1 VSSVIKLSAPD
12 AQGFW
17 ELPVLFEDDYLL
29 ALDKPAGLLV
39 SRDATDAA
47 LPNLVDLLHAGIER
61 GAAWAR
67 VPGRAFL
74 AAAQRLDT
82 EASGILLLA
91 KNKDV
96 LATLLSAFGS
106 EQPGRNYMALAQGA
120 PAEEKF
126 RNGSKL
132 APNEVVPGA
141 FRVDPHNGKRSLTN
155 FEVAEKFDGWTVMK
169 CEALTD
175 RPHQIRVHL
184 RNLGLPLA
192 GDALYGGKPLLLS
205 RLKSHYRLKPNRTE
219 RPLVDRAALHAD
231 SLVFPH
237 PVTGAEVK
245 ISAPLP
251 KDLTVAIKYLRRY
264 ALAPAALPPN
274 ETSPS

>member
-1 VSSVIKLSAPD
+1 MSSVIKLSAPD
-12 AQGFW
+12 TQGFW
-17 ELPVLFEDDYLL
+17 EIPVLFEDDQLL
-29 ALDKPAGLLV
+29 AVDKPPGLLV
-39 SRDATDAA
+39 SRDANDAT
-47 LPNLVDLLHAGIER
+47 LPNLMDLLHSGIER

-67 VPGRAFL
+67 LPGRSFL

-96 LATLLSAFGS
+96 LATLASAFGS
-106 EQPGRNYMALAQGA
+106 EQPGRTYLALVQGT

-132 APNEVVPGA
+132 AANTVVPGA

-155 FEVAEKFDGWTVMK
+155 FEVAEKFDGWTLMK

-175 RPHQIRVHL
+175 RPHQVRVHL

-219 RPLVDRAALHAD
+219 RPLMDRPSLHAD
-231 SLVFPH
+231 SLAFPH
-237 PVTGAEVK
+237 PVTSIEVK
-245 ISAPLP
+245 ITAPLP
-251 KDLTVAIKYLRRY
+251 KDMAVAIKYLRRY
-264 ALAPAALPPN
+264 ASGQN
-274 ETSPS
+274 TSTEPGISE